1 LIRRTTKY
9 ALNVLRCLAR
19 EPDRRTPTDRLA
31 QETGVPAN
39 YLSKILSQLRKH
51 DVVEGE
57 KGWRGGFRLQPG
69 ALDRSIRSI
78 DEIFDKRPKR
88 STSRECIFGLALCD
102 GTNPCALHERW
113 ERVRAERDAMFTTIT
128 VRDLLRAEGRT
139 GAEGRR

>member
-1 LIRRTTKY
+1 MISRTTKY
-9 ALNVLRCLAR
+9 ALNVLRFLAR
-19 EPDRRTPTDRLA
+19 EPSRRTPTDRLA
-31 QETGVPAN
+31 AATGVPAN

-51 DVVEGE
+51 DLVEGE

-69 ALDRSIRSI
+69 ALDRSLRSI

-88 STSRECIFGLALCD
+88 SISGECIFGLVPCN

-128 VRDLLRAEGRT
+128 VRDLLRAEPR
-139 GAEGRR
+139 